1 MLGTD
6 NCIEVVRVVV
16 VMRVMGMMVVVVV
29 VGIGLMM
36 SAEV

>member
-1 MLGTD
+1 MD

-16 VMRVMGMMVVVVV
+16 VRRGMGMMVV
-29 VGIGLMM
+29 GDIGLLM

>member
-1 MLGTD
+1 VLGTD

-16 VMRVMGMMVVVVV
+16 VIRVMGMMVVV

>member
-16 VMRVMGMMVVVVV
+16 VIRVMGMMVVV